1 MTSAGVTNAADIER
15 EITAFAQEPN
25 GGLVVAPAPSTFD
38 RRDLII
44 ALAERWR
51 LPAIYSYRFNVKS
64 GGLVSYGYEGIDNF
78 SRRLPSRPH
87 SAWSEARWTS
97 AAVAEQ
103 ISVGDQPEGRKS
115 YRTFNSSCF
124 SFARRR
130 GDRIDMRRREFI
142 KAIAGS
148 RITLPLAAKAQQPA
162 IPLIEFLS
170 STSENTAVEQQRKFH
185 SGLGEA
191 GFVQGKNVAIEYHW
205 ADGQYDRL
213 PAMAADLVRR
223 PVSLIVA
230 QGPPAALAARAATTT
245 IPIVFVVG
253 FDPIAGGLVDSLNR
267 PGGNAT
273 GMTLLTGPLGQKRIE
288 QLRELVPKAAVVAML
303 ANPVSPD
310 AVPEIRDVQIAAQAN
325 SLELKMYNASTR
337 AELDAAFS
345 AIAAQRPDALLV
357 GSDPF
362 YVVRRDD
369 FVAFAARYKIPRS
382 IRSASSLMPA
392 D

>member
-1 MTSAGVTNAADIER
+1 
-15 EITAFAQEPN
+15 
-25 GGLVVAPAPSTFD
+25 
-38 RRDLII
+38 
-44 ALAERWR
+44 
-51 LPAIYSYRFNVKS
+51 
-64 GGLVSYGYEGIDNF
+64 
-78 SRRLPSRPH
+78 
-87 SAWSEARWTS
+87 
-97 AAVAEQ
+97 
-103 ISVGDQPEGRKS
+103 
-115 YRTFNSSCF
+115 
-124 SFARRR
+124 
-130 GDRIDMRRREFI
+130 MRRREFI

-148 RITLPLAAKAQQPA
+148 AVTWPLAAKAQQPT
-162 IPLIEFLS
+162 IPLIGFLS
-170 STSENTAVEQQRKFH
+170 STSENTAAEQQSKFH

-253 FDPIAGGLVDSLNR
+253 FDPIAGGLVESLNR

-303 ANPVSPD
+303 ANPLSPD
-310 AVPEIRDVQIAAQAN
+310 AVSEIRDVQIAAQAN

-345 AIAAQRPDALLV
+345 AIPDALLI

-369 FVAFAARYKIPRS
+369 FVAIAARYKIPAIYPFREFADAGGLISYGTNIANAYRQAGIYAGQILKGAKPSELPVVRPTKFELVINLRTAKTLGIDMPPTLHVRS
-382 IRSASSLMPA
+382 DDIIE
-392 D
+392 